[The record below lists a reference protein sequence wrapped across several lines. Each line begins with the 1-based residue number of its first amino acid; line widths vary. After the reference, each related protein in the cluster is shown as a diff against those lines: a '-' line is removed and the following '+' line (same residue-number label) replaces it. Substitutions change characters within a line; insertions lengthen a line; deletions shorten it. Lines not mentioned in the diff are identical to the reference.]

1 MQASDPRRFTNAAYT
16 ALVEGRSHSFF
27 AQQLSLSIRQEAR
40 AGLAVKGVIIV
51 HPLLQC
57 GRGMHTALQ
66 ARDPSGGF
74 EAIDPKAQLCPY
86 QPVQRGKRLF
96 IDDRGDT
103 YDQWVTALIRYRDCA
118 EPAGLSAEQCGDAGT
133 LISVKRRVVVVG
145 LHDQMVTL
153 AWIDPVSNGSKVPRI
168 RCLPVSRSG
177 QVKREV
183 R

>member
-1 MQASDPRRFTNAAYT
+1 MGGIPGMQAADPRRFTNAAYA
-16 ALVEGRSHSFF
+16 ALIEGRLHSFF

-40 AGLAVKGVIIV
+40 AGLAVPSVIIV

-74 EAIDPKAQLCPY
+74 EAIDPKAQLRPD

-96 IDDRGDT
+96 IYDRGDT

-133 LISVKRRVVVVG
+133 LIIGRRRVVVVG
-145 LHDQMVTL
+145 LHNQMVTL
-153 AWIDPVSNGSKVPRI
+153 TLIDPGI
-168 RCLPVSRSG
+168 EWG
-177 QVKREV
+177 
-183 R
+183 